1 MLSGGLHDLMNNFKQ
16 AGQGDAADS
25 WVGRG
30 PNKPVAP
37 SQVEQAIGSDVLA
50 TLSEQT
56 ELTREEILARLSKS
70 LPDAVDKYTP
80 EGRIPTAAEL

>member
-1 MLSGGLHDLMNNFKQ
+1 
-16 AGQGDAADS
+16 
-25 WVGRG
+25 
-30 PNKPVAP
+30 
-37 SQVEQAIGSDVLA
+37 VLA